1 MVSKFISI
9 IRQFMAGYEDEK
21 PERFF
26 CTSWCFFGT
35 DMSTIEIMYPSGKS
49 LFKCLRVVHVSPPIH
64 HVSRT
69 KRDSFPPSHLRED
82 PLLHSRNKD
91 CTYVPPRKIR
101 CKEITGAER
110 DNYESTPE
118 KNPYNFII
126 KNYLT
131 FQQHLIKNISLMMEF
146 SSMKK
151 FWKRINFLK
160 KTEIKKK

>member
-1 MVSKFISI
+1 MKSQKGFFAQVDVFSALIWALLRSCIQVEKVSSNVK
-9 IRQFMAGYEDEK
+9 
-21 PERFF
+21 
-26 CTSWCFFGT
+26 
-35 DMSTIEIMYPSGKS
+35 
-49 LFKCLRVVHVSPPIH
+49 
-64 HVSRT
+64 SRT
-69 KRDSFPPSHLRED
+69 RVSSNSPLFLGWKEIAF
-82 PLLHSRNKD
+82 LLHIWKRIPCYALKTKTGHMCLLKRSG
-91 CTYVPPRKIR
+91 

-131 FQQHLIKNISLMMEF
+131 FQQHLNKNISLIMEF
-146 SSMKK
+146 SLKK